1 MADSSLDNTDSRLA
15 YEAPDPER
23 PATSAPTEGEL
34 ERESPAVHALDR
46 SPAPAGHDPYAALK
60 FPNFILFSVGWM
72 ISVIGHQMQ
81 STALGWEIFD
91 RTGSKLALG
100 WVAGI
105 QVIPVMA
112 LALPG
117 GMLADT
123 FDRRRIIALSGGLAA
138 VCSLALAALSYRE
151 GSIPWMFVMLFLSSA
166 ALTIGR
172 PARSSLMPLIVPSW
186 AFSNAVTWNS
196 TIFQIASMA
205 GPAMAGLV
213 ISRSTRLVYLID
225 AGCAGIFALLILFTR
240 IRRVRQSAVET
251 RSTGNVLA
259 GLRFVWNTRII
270 LATMTLDLF
279 AVLLGGAVYL
289 LPVFAKD
296 ILHVDAVRFGWLR
309 AAEAIGAL
317 TMSLVMAHLPPMKH
331 AGRSML
337 LAVMGFGVCTII
349 FGLSRWFWLSFAML
363 LMTGAL
369 DTVSVVVRHTLVQV
383 LTPDNMRGRVSA
395 VNNIF
400 IGASNEL
407 GGLES
412 GLTAAWL
419 GPVRSVVVGGVGTIM
434 TVAAVAL
441 WSPQIRRYGRL
452 DSMPESESDPP
463 RR

>member
-1 MADSSLDNTDSRLA
+1 MAEFPPNSNDPKLA
-15 YEAPDPER
+15 YEEPDPER
-23 PATSAPTEGEL
+23 PATGAPTEPDL
-34 ERESPAVHALDR
+34 EIESPSVRVLDY
-46 SPAPAGHDPYAALK
+46 SPLPPGHDPYAALR
-60 FPNFILFSVGWM
+60 FPNFVLFSLGWM
-72 ISVIGHQMQ
+72 VSVIGYQMQ
-81 STALGWEIFD
+81 STAIGWEIFD

-123 FDRRRIIALSGGLAA
+123 FDRRRIIALSGALAA
-138 VCSLALAALSYRE
+138 VCSVALAMLSYRE
-151 GSIPWMFVMLFLSSA
+151 GSVPWMYVMLFLSSA

-172 PARSSLMPLIVPSW
+172 PARSSVLPLVLPPW
-186 AFSNAVTWNS
+186 AFSNAVTWNA
-196 TIFQIASMA
+196 TIFQVASMI
-205 GPAMAGLV
+205 GPATAGVV
-213 ISRSTRLVYLID
+213 IALASTRAAYLID
-225 AGCAGIFALLILFTR
+225 AACVATFATLSLFTR
-240 IRRVRQSAVET
+240 LRKVEESAGGK
-251 RSTGNVLA
+251 RSAGDVLA
-259 GLRFVWNTRII
+259 GLRFVWNKRII

-296 ILHVDAVRFGWLR
+296 ILRVDEVRFGWLR

-317 TMSLVMAHLPPMKH
+317 GMSLIMAHLPPMKR

-337 LAVMGFGVCTII
+337 LAVTGFGVCTIV

-363 LMTGAL
+363 LLTGAL

-395 VNNIF
+395 VNSIF

-419 GPVRSVVVGGVGTIM
+419 GPVRSVVAGGIGTIM
-434 TVAAVAL
+434 TVIAVAL
-441 WSPQIRRYGRL
+441 WSPQVRKYGRL
-452 DSMPESESDPP
+452 DSAPEK
-463 RR
+463 